1 MKTLVTGGAGFIAS
15 HLSDRLIELGHEV
28 VIVDDLSTGKRD
40 NLPSQANFCEVDI
53 RHVSLADV
61 FKKERPEVVFHHAA
75 HADVTRSVRDPQYDA
90 SVNILGS
97 LNLLECRREYE
108 VGKFIYANTGGA
120 LYGEPDYTPADES
133 HPIAPLAPYGVSKRT
148 AEQYL
153 HAYHVNH
160 GLTYTSLRY
169 PNVYGPRQDPHGE
182 AGVVAIF
189 ALKMLTGGQPVIF
202 GDGSKTRDYC
212 YVGDIVD
219 ANLLALNTD
228 ACGIYNLGRGI
239 EVTDL
244 EVFETVRAAVGSK
257 IEPVFAEVRPGE
269 VEHISL
275 DASKAERE
283 LNWRAETELAD
294 GIRAAVDYYRAATER
309 TEA

>member
-15 HLSDRLIELGHEV
+15 HLSDRLIEAGHEV
-28 VIVDDLSTGKRD
+28 VIVDDLSTGKRA
-40 NLPSQANFCEVDI
+40 NLPGRAKFYEVDI
-53 RHVSLADV
+53 RDPGLADV
-61 FKKERPEVVFHHAA
+61 FETERPEVVFHHAA

-97 LNLLECRREYE
+97 LNLLECCRKYE

-120 LYGEPDYTPADES
+120 LYGEPEYTPADES
-133 HPIAPLAPYGVSKRT
+133 HPIAPVSPYGVSKRT
-148 AEQYL
+148 VEHYL
-153 HAYHVNH
+153 HVYRVNH

-189 ALKMLTGGQPVIF
+189 ALKMLTGEQPIIF

-212 YVGDIVD
+212 YVGDIVE
-219 ANLLALNTD
+219 ANILALNTD
-228 ACGIYNLGRGI
+228 RCGIYNLGRGI

-244 EVFETVRAAVGSK
+244 EVFEAVRTAVGSK
-257 IEPVFAEVRPGE
+257 IDPAYAKVRPGE
-269 VEHISL
+269 VEHIAL
-275 DASKAERE
+275 DASKIERE
-283 LNWRAETELAD
+283 LGWKWKMDFAD
-294 GIRAAVDYYRAATER
+294 GVAAAVEYYRLANER
-309 TEA
+309 MGA